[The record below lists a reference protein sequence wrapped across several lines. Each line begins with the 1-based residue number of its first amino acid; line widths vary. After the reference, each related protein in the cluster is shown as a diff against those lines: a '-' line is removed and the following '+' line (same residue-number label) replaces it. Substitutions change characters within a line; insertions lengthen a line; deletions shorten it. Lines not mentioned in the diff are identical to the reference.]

1 MFYRHWPCGGTPS
14 WRGCGRTKWTL
25 SRARVNAGNAQRTP
39 RGLKSFVIWP
49 TVHLTSRHHFALLA
63 SITIFAMVIESDI
76 ADPHTMAPILQL
88 SRFHPASKPRLPR
101 WRGRVTPKR
110 GQVRPD
116 VAVCI
121 SATGTLI
128 VPPSIRPGKCGLR
141 REPDVVDQMKLPTGL
156 GFAIAAQIHVSHS
169 PKIIRLRARRL
180 LPGCRS
186 WPYAHREI
194 PTRKRTSFHRRT

>member
-1 MFYRHWPCGGTPS
+1 MEGMWSDKVDPFESTCERRKRTAYTSWSTVFCHLADSSSHKSSSRCFACLYNHLRNGDRIGYCG
-14 WRGCGRTKWTL
+14 
-25 SRARVNAGNAQRTP
+25 
-39 RGLKSFVIWP
+39 
-49 TVHLTSRHHFALLA
+49 
-63 SITIFAMVIESDI
+63 
-76 ADPHTMAPILQL
+76 HTTAPILQL

-101 WRGRVTPKR
+101 WRGRVTR
-110 GQVRPD
+110 SRCQVRPD

-141 REPDVVDQMKLPTGL
+141 RKPDVVDQMKLPTGL

-186 WPYAHREI
+186 RSYAHREI
-194 PTRKRTSFHRRT
+194 PTRKRTSFHRQT